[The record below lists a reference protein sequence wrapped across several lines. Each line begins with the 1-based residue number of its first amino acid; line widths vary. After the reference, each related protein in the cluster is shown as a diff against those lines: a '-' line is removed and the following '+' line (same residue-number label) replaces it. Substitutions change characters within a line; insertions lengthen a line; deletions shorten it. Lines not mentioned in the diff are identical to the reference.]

1 MNGVEQNMDGQMQ
14 NPELDL
20 TVIIPV
26 RNAEQMIEACL
37 DAITR
42 SNPREIIVVDGMST
56 DRTLEIARRYP
67 VTILSD
73 DGKGVAAARSVGAQA
88 ATSRWVA
95 LMDVDI
101 VLPDRALADLFTE
114 FRDGEYTA
122 LQAGLHSVSGNGYW
136 GRALVNHHR
145 FGRSKNWPGV
155 MATIFERDALLRYGF
170 DHRFL
175 SGEDIELRWR
185 LKRSGAKVGV
195 SRRTVVDH
203 RFDDTFDFARGQ
215 WLADGRGLGRMV
227 QKYGWRAGMLIGL
240 PLAASARGSA
250 LSLVKKQPNW
260 LPYYA
265 CYLVYN
271 YVGMFATFS
280 RSMLPNRS
288 QS

>member
-1 MNGVEQNMDGQMQ
+1 VNGVEQNMDGQMQ